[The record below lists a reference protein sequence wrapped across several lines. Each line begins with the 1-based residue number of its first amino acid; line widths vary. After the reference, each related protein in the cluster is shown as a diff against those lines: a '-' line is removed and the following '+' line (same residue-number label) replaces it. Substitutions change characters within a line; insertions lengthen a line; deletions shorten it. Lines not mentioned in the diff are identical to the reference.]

1 MSNSTNPF
9 HSKTFTI
16 LWIATVCS
24 NIGTWMHDVG
34 AGWLMAGLT
43 DSPIWVALIQTAT
56 SLPIFLLAL
65 PAGAF
70 ADIFNRRKILLVTQ
84 SFLALFALL
93 LGYLVYINAVTP
105 LTIIGIT
112 FLMGIGT
119 AFTAPVWQAIVPS
132 LVPKAALQQA
142 VAVNSVGINISRAI
156 GPAIAGLIITTLG
169 IAYPFFLNALTFL
182 VVITALFWWKPAPT
196 MQRQLPKED
205 LLGAIRTGIR
215 YAFHSQALKNTLFR
229 AISFFLFASAYWA
242 MLPLIAKEVLQG
254 GASTYGTLLAL
265 VGVGAVVGAFTLP
278 KLKKKLNTDQLVV
291 FGSLGTALAMFIF
304 ALIPNLG
311 LAYMASFIAGFSW
324 LTVLTNLN
332 VSAQV
337 SLPEWVRA
345 RGLAIFVTFFFG
357 SMSLGSLIWGQ
368 LASITSI
375 QTSLLT
381 ASICLCLVLPIS
393 RFFNL
398 AKGQELNLAPSSHWP
413 APLVI
418 DEIRPDRGPVMIFI
432 EYQISAQNRD
442 KFIQLMDMFKHQRYR
457 DGAYSWGIFQDSNN
471 DSKFIEYFLVSSWV
485 EHLRQHERVTFED
498 QKLQAEIQALHSGD
512 TPPKV
517 SHFIAP

>member
-1 MSNSTNPF
+1 MRSVFP
-9 HSKTFTI
+9 I
-16 LWIATVCS
+16 RQRLL
-24 NIGTWMHDVG
+24 GDV
-34 AGWLMAGLT
+34 A
-43 DSPIWVALIQTAT
+43 
-56 SLPIFLLAL
+56 
-65 PAGAF
+65 
-70 ADIFNRRKILLVTQ
+70 FNRKRG
-84 SFLALFALL
+84 LARWCIHLR
-93 LGYLVYINAVTP
+93 N
-105 LTIIGIT
+105 T
-112 FLMGIGT
+112 FGIGRCRCCRRCIYL
-119 AFTAPVWQAIVPS
+119 A
-132 LVPKAALQQA
+132 KA
-142 VAVNSVGINISRAI
+142 
-156 GPAIAGLIITTLG
+156 
-169 IAYPFFLNALTFL
+169 
-182 VVITALFWWKPAPT
+182 
-196 MQRQLPKED
+196 
-205 LLGAIRTGIR
+205 
-215 YAFHSQALKNTLFR
+215 
-229 AISFFLFASAYWA
+229 
-242 MLPLIAKEVLQG
+242 
-254 GASTYGTLLAL
+254 
-265 VGVGAVVGAFTLP
+265 
-278 KLKKKLNTDQLVV
+278 KKKLNTDQLVV

-393 RFFNL
+393 HFFNL

-498 QKLQAEIQALHSGD
+498 QNYKLRYKHYIVVIRH
-512 TPPKV
+512 PR
-517 SHFIAP
+517 